1 MSDYKIDSLAIQE
14 KSQAQALEKFGQIES
29 NCQLSPVA
37 FVKENYNFKKIRE
50 RLTEPHFA
58 VTLGVMMAKV
68 CAYAGIKN
76 EITDH
81 DKFDIGRAIRNRFSD
96 LSCEEFMKAFENE
109 RHGIYAERTEH
120 FQLFNAEYVTSVLN
134 KYKKWRQ
141 ETKIAHNISINPQNQ
156 LPQMS
161 PDVEREIMNKG
172 IVRRFNQFKAGEKIE
187 RPIIGIYDD
196 MFYRGLF
203 PKDTDYAMFYK
214 IAKRDEIAVLKNQPP
229 KSKEDF
235 RETKTIIE
243 GLMVEKFTEEGK
255 PILDGKVLARAKL
268 YVIEHFFQKLIDEK
282 KDINEILK

>member
-1 MSDYKIDSLAIQE
+1 MSDYKIDSVAIHE
-14 KSQAQALEKFGQIES
+14 KSQSIALEKFGQIES

-50 RLTEPHFA
+50 RLTEPHFG

-81 DKFDIGRAIRNRFSD
+81 DKFDIGRAIKNRFSD

-134 KYKKWRQ
+134 KWKKWRQ
-141 ETKIAHNISINPQNQ
+141 ETKIAHNISINPQSQ

-161 PDVEREIMNKG
+161 PDAEREILIGATIRLFEEFKEAKEVSIPCAYIFDFLYTNKFFPEDTNYQDYYQ
-172 IVRRFNQFKAGEKIE
+172 IAYRDLKSELKQSKPSSKMEHNAVKEAILKLESPNNEKI
-187 RPIIGIYDD
+187 
-196 MFYRGLF
+196 LV
-203 PKDTDYAMFYK
+203 K
-214 IAKRDEIAVLKNQPP
+214 AKRLVLH
-229 KSKEDF
+229 
-235 RETKTIIE
+235 
-243 GLMVEKFTEEGK
+243 
-255 PILDGKVLARAKL
+255 
-268 YVIEHFFQKLIDEK
+268 HFFQKLIDEK
-282 KDINEILK
+282 KDINEKLK

>member
-14 KSQAQALEKFGQIES
+14 KSQSIALEKFGEIES

-37 FVKENYNFKKIRE
+37 FVKENHTFKKIRE
-50 RLTEPHFA
+50 RLTEPHFG

-81 DKFDIGRAIRNRFSD
+81 DKFDIGRAIKNRFSD

-141 ETKIAHNISINPQNQ
+141 ETKIAHNISINPQSQ

-161 PDVEREIMNKG
+161 PDAEREILIGATIRLFEEFKEAKEVSIPCAYIFDFLYTNKFFPEDTNYQDYYQ
-172 IVRRFNQFKAGEKIE
+172 IAYRDLKSELKQSKPSSKMEHNAVKEAILKLESANNEKI
-187 RPIIGIYDD
+187 
-196 MFYRGLF
+196 LV
-203 PKDTDYAMFYK
+203 K
-214 IAKRDEIAVLKNQPP
+214 AKRLVLH
-229 KSKEDF
+229 
-235 RETKTIIE
+235 
-243 GLMVEKFTEEGK
+243 
-255 PILDGKVLARAKL
+255 
-268 YVIEHFFQKLIDEK
+268 HFFQKLIDEK

>member
-14 KSQAQALEKFGQIES
+14 KSQSIALEKFGEIES

-37 FVKENYNFKKIRE
+37 FVKENHTFKKIRE
-50 RLTEPHFA
+50 RLTEPHFG

-81 DKFDIGRAIRNRFSD
+81 DKFDIGRAIKNRFSD

-134 KYKKWRQ
+134 KWKKWRQ
-141 ETKIAHNISINPQNQ
+141 ETKITHNINYDVKSVLQNKSVDIDK
-156 LPQMS
+156 LNAMS
-161 PDVEREIMNKG
+161 LRDGTVN
-172 IVRRFNQFKAGEKIE
+172 RFEQFKKGEPIE
-187 RPIIGIYDD
+187 TPIIHIFDYLRDNNIFPPDMPDDLIYKVA
-196 MFYRGLF
+196 L
-203 PKDTDYAMFYK
+203 
-214 IAKRDEIAVLKNQPP
+214 
-229 KSKEDF
+229 
-235 RETKTIIE
+235 RETKKDLE
-243 GLMVEKFTEEGK
+243 FMKYSGK
-255 PILDGKVLARAKL
+255 GDRQDINEALSQIKNNVVNAKVLSKARLLA
-268 YVIEHFFQKLIDEK
+268 IEHFFQKLIDEK

>member
-14 KSQAQALEKFGQIES
+14 KSQSIALEKFGQIES

-37 FVKENYNFKKIRE
+37 FVKENHTFKKIRD
-50 RLTEPHFA
+50 RLTEPHFG

-81 DKFDIGRAIRNRFSD
+81 DKFDIGRAIKNRFSD

-161 PDVEREIMNKG
+161 PDAEREIMIGATTRLFNEFKESKEVSIPCAHVFDFVYENKWFPEDTNYKDYYQ
-172 IVRRFNQFKAGEKIE
+172 IAYRDLKSELKQSKAGTKAEHNIIKEAILKLESPNNEKI
-187 RPIIGIYDD
+187 
-196 MFYRGLF
+196 LA
-203 PKDTDYAMFYK
+203 K
-214 IAKRDEIAVLKNQPP
+214 AKRLVLH
-229 KSKEDF
+229 
-235 RETKTIIE
+235 
-243 GLMVEKFTEEGK
+243 
-255 PILDGKVLARAKL
+255 
-268 YVIEHFFQKLIDEK
+268 HFFQKLIDEK